1 MTPRVRERVR
11 FLRSFVAHPQQVGAL
26 LPTSRR
32 AVRDMLDLADPT
44 ETQCVVELGAGT
56 GACTRELLA
65 RLRPDASLLAFEVDP
80 DLAEVLSA
88 RCPDPRL
95 RVVLDSAVE
104 LEKYL
109 EGTRP
114 EVIVSALPFSAFP
127 ADLRRSILQRAH
139 RVLAP
144 GGVMLVLQ
152 YSPAIQ
158 RELTG
163 LFGSVRR
170 RFSPFNVPPAF
181 LFACQTARRP
191 DPWGMS

>member
-1 MTPRVRERVR
+1 MTLGVRERVR
-11 FLRSFVAHPQQVGAL
+11 FLRSFVAHPQRVGAL

-32 AVRDMLDLADPT
+32 AVRDMLDLADLT
-44 ETQCVVELGAGT
+44 EARCVVELGAGT
-56 GACTRELLA
+56 GACTGELLA

-80 DLAEVLSA
+80 DLADVLSA

-95 RVVLDSAVE
+95 QVVLDSAADVE
-104 LEKYL
+104 QYL
-109 EGTRP
+109 GDTRP

-127 ADLRRSILQRAH
+127 ADLRRSILQRSR

-158 RELTG
+158 RELAG
-163 LFGSVRR
+163 IFGSVRR
-170 RFSPFNVPPAF
+170 RFSPLNVPPAF
-181 LFACQTARRP
+181 LFACQTARWP
-191 DPWGMS
+191 DLRGMS